1 MSNGISAF
9 SAFTGENGST
19 ILKRP
24 DRFAGEGWME
34 NDTSV
39 AETQIAEL
47 DSMMLIIKSFLEHL
61 EYTLGKDKYSASIYD
76 IFNALA
82 YAVRDRLIERWLDT
96 QQAYYNSDSK
106 RVYYI
111 SMEFL
116 PGRTLENSL
125 INLGL
130 LDDFREAVS
139 SLGYD
144 FNELCDEEQD
154 AGLGNGGL
162 GRLAAC
168 FIDSMATM
176 SIPAYGYGIRYEYG
190 IFRQKIVDGGQVEI
204 PDNWL
209 RYRNPWELD
218 RQEHLHPVKYY
229 GRVVK
234 VTIDGKERHEWVDTE
249 DVMAMAHDTPVPGY
263 LTKTVNTLRLWSA
276 KSSREFD
283 LKYFYEGDYI
293 RAVQKKMVSENISKV
308 LYPSDNIVEGRELRF
323 KQEYFLASAT
333 VHDVLYRFKKMH
345 TDLKLLPD
353 KVAIQL
359 NDTHPA
365 LAIPELMRVLMDL
378 EWLDWVD
385 AWEITGQVFA
395 YTNHTILPE
404 ALEQWPVWFF
414 EQILPRHLQI
424 IYEINERF
432 LEETEKRFPNDP
444 ARLERMSL
452 VEEHWERKIRMAHL
466 AIVGSHSVNGVA
478 ALHTEILKTRIFP
491 DFYEMYPERFNN
503 KTNGIT
509 QRRWLKKAN
518 PGLSALIGDSIGG
531 GWATDLFELEKL
543 AALVEDREFLDT
555 WRMVKRENK
564 QRLADYI
571 LRENGIEVDPDSLFD
586 CHVKRIH
593 EYKRQL
599 LNVFHIITLYN
610 RLKRNPDSQIVP
622 RTFIFSG
629 KAAPSY
635 LLAKLIIK
643 LINSVG
649 AVVNDDPDVQ
659 GRLKVVFLANYG
671 VTLAELI
678 IPAADLSEQIS
689 TAGTEA
695 SGTGNMKFAL
705 NGALTIGTLD
715 GANIE
720 IMEEVGRD
728 NIFIFGLNSE
738 EVAALKDRGYNP
750 RDYYSRQPELKQVID
765 MIAGGAF
772 SPGNPDLFKPIVDT
786 LLNQGDRYL
795 VLADYASFISSQ
807 EEVAKLYL
815 DQDEWV
821 RRAVRNSAG
830 MGKFSSDRTIA
841 EYASEIWGV
850 HTIEVTAN
858 VQHCLHEGVCLVE
871 KTAEL

>member
-1 MSNGISAF
+1 MTDETSM
-9 SAFTGENGST
+9 TGGQ
-19 ILKRP
+19 
-24 DRFAGEGWME
+24 
-34 NDTSV
+34 V
-39 AETQIAEL
+39 AEL

-61 EYTLGKDKYSASIYD
+61 EYTLGKDKYSASSYD
-76 IFNALA
+76 NFDALA

-96 QQAYYNSDSK
+96 QQAYYNSDNK

-144 FNELCDEEQD
+144 FDELCDEEQD

-168 FIDSMATM
+168 FLDSMATM

-190 IFRQKIVDGGQVEI
+190 IFRQRIVDGAQVEI

-218 RQEHLHPVKYY
+218 RQEHIHPVKFY

-234 VTIDGKERHEWVDTE
+234 VTIEGKERHEWVDTE
-249 DVMAMAHDTPVPGY
+249 DVMAMAFDTPIPGY
-263 LTKTVNTLRLWSA
+263 RNKTVNTLRLWSA
-276 KSSREFD
+276 KSSREFN

-293 RAVQKKMVSENISKV
+293 RAVEKKMVSENISKV

-333 VHDVLYRFKKMH
+333 VHDVVYRFKKMH
-345 TDLKLLPD
+345 TDLKRLPE

-359 NDTHPA
+359 NDTHPS

-378 EWLDWVD
+378 EGLDWDD
-385 AWEITGQVFA
+385 AWGICVGTFA

-414 EQILPRHLQI
+414 EQILPRHLKI

-432 LEETEKRFPNDP
+432 LAEVERRFPGDRERQ
-444 ARLERMSL
+444 ARMSL

-466 AIVGSHSVNGVA
+466 AVVGSHSVNGVA

-491 DFYEMYPERFNN
+491 DFYAMYPERFSN

-518 PGLSALIGDSIGG
+518 PGLAALIGGTIGE

-543 AALVEDREFLDT
+543 APLVEDRMFLDE
-555 WRMVKRENK
+555 WRRVKRDNK
-564 QRLADYI
+564 QRLADWI
-571 LRENGIEVDPDSLFD
+571 VRENGIAVDPDSLFD
-586 CHVKRIH
+586 CHIKRIH

-599 LNVFHIITLYN
+599 LNVLHIITLYN
-610 RLKRNPDSQIVP
+610 RIKHNPDSLTVP

-635 LLAKLIIK
+635 FLAKLIIR
-643 LINSVG
+643 LINAVG
-649 AVVNDDPDVQ
+649 TAINDDPDVA
-659 GRLKVVFLANYG
+659 GRVKVVFLANYG
-671 VTLAELI
+671 VTLAERI

-728 NIFIFGLNSE
+728 NIFIFGLNAE

-750 RDYYSRQPELKQVID
+750 REYYSRQPELKLALD

-772 SPGNPDLFKPIVDT
+772 SPGNPDLFKPIVDA
-786 LLNQGDRYL
+786 LLNQGDQYL
-795 VLADYASFISSQ
+795 VLADYASYVSCQ
-807 EEVAKLYL
+807 EEAARLYL
-815 DQDEWV
+815 DRDEWA
-821 RRAVRNSAG
+821 RRAIRNSAG
-830 MGKFSSDRTIA
+830 MGRFSSDRTIA
-841 EYASEIWGV
+841 EYAAEIWDV
-850 HTIEVTAN
+850 HTEEVTAN

-871 KTAEL
+871 QKG

>member
-1 MSNGISAF
+1 
-9 SAFTGENGST
+9 
-19 ILKRP
+19 
-24 DRFAGEGWME
+24 ME
-34 NDTSV
+34 NDT
-39 AETQIAEL
+39 TMTGNQIPEL

-61 EYTLGKDKYSASIYD
+61 EYTLGKDKYSASKYD
-76 IFNALA
+76 FFDALA
-82 YAVRDRLIERWLDT
+82 YVVRDRLIERWLDT
-96 QQAYYNSDSK
+96 QQSYYNSDNK
-106 RVYYI
+106 RVYYL

-116 PGRTLENSL
+116 PGRALENSL
-125 INLGL
+125 INLGV
-130 LDDFREAVS
+130 LDDFREALS

-144 FNELCDEEQD
+144 FDELCDEEQD

-190 IFRQKIVDGGQVEI
+190 IFRQRIIDGAQVEI

-218 RQEHLHPVKYY
+218 RQEHLHPVKFY
-229 GRVVK
+229 GKVVK
-234 VTIDGKERHEWVDTE
+234 AVIDGKERFEWVDTE
-249 DVMAMAHDTPVPGY
+249 DVMAMAFDTPIPGY
-263 LTKTVNTLRLWSA
+263 RTKTVNTLRLWSA
-276 KSSREFD
+276 KSTREFD

-333 VHDVLYRFKKMH
+333 VHDVLYRFKKKH
-345 TDLKLLPD
+345 ADLKHLPD

-378 EWLDWVD
+378 EGLGWDD
-385 AWEITGQVFA
+385 AWEICVGTFA

-424 IYEINERF
+424 IFEINERF
-432 LEETEKRFPNDP
+432 LAEVTKRFPADRK
-444 ARLERMSL
+444 RLARMSL

-491 DFYEMYPERFNN
+491 DFYAMYPERFNN

-518 PGLSALIGDSIGG
+518 PRLSALIGGVIGDQ
-531 GWATDLFELEKL
+531 WSTDLFELQKL
-543 AALVEDREFLDT
+543 VSHADDPGFLDR
-555 WRMVKRENK
+555 WRQVKRDTK
-564 QRLADYI
+564 RSLAEFI
-571 LRENGIEVDPDSLFD
+571 LRENGIAIDPDSLFD

-599 LNVFHIITLYN
+599 LNVLHIITLYN
-610 RLKRNPDSQIVP
+610 RAKRNPDSMSVP

-635 LLAKLIIK
+635 FLAKLIIR
-643 LINSVG
+643 LINAVG
-649 AVVNDDPDVQ
+649 ATVNGDPDIQ
-659 GRLKVVFLANYG
+659 GKIKVVFLANYG
-671 VTLAELI
+671 VSLAERI

-720 IMEEVGRD
+720 IMEEVGRE
-728 NIFIFGLNSE
+728 NIFIFGLNAE
-738 EVAALKDRGYNP
+738 EAAALKERGYNP
-750 RDYYSRQPELKQVID
+750 REYYSRQPELKLALD

-772 SPGNPDLFKPIVDT
+772 SPGNADLFKPIVDA
-786 LLNQGDRYL
+786 LLNQGDQYL
-795 VLADYASFISSQ
+795 LLADYASYISCQ
-807 EEVAKLYL
+807 EEVARLYL
-815 DQDEWV
+815 DQDEWT
-821 RRAVRNSAG
+821 RRAIRNSAG
-830 MGKFSSDRTIA
+830 MGKFSSDRAVA
-841 EYASEIWGV
+841 EYAEEIWDV
-850 HTIEVTAN
+850 HTEEVTAS
-858 VQHCLHEGVCLVE
+858 VQHCLHEGVCLME
-871 KTAEL
+871 QKG